1 VDRGTR
7 STGPSE
13 CRDRYHSTINRME
26 HEHMAELVER
36 LTELQDRVTELRDFL

>member
-1 VDRGTR
+1 VDRRIR

-13 CRDRYHSTINRME
+13 CRARYHSIINLVE

-36 LTELQDRVTELRDFL
+36 LTELQDRVSELRDFL